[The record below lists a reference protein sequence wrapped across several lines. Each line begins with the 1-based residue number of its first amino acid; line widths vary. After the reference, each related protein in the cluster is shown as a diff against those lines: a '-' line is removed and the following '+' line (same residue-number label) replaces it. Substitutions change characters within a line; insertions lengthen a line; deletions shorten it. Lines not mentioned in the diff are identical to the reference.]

1 MSDGVLVDNETIT
14 VTVDEINL
22 RPVLDPIG
30 PQSVAEGE
38 TVNIALAATDG
49 DLPAQALAFS
59 LGTGAPAW
67 ATLVGSTL
75 SLAPDFEDESA
86 DVSVCVSAGTLDDC
100 ETVAITV
107 TNTDRAPAFDTDLGD
122 RTSAEGAVISLDAGA
137 TDPDGDALTYAAT
150 GLPAGLSINTA
161 SGLISGTIGYAAA
174 AASPYD
180 VSVTVRDGLT
190 VDATD
195 TFSWTVTNTDRAP
208 AFDTDLGDRTSAEG
222 AVISLDAGATDPD
235 GDALTYAATGLP
247 AGLSINT
254 ASGLISGTIGYAAA
268 AASPY
273 DVSVTVRDGLAVD
286 ATDTFS
292 WTVTNTDR
300 APAFDTDLGDRTSAE
315 GAVISLDAG
324 ATDPDG
330 DALTYAAT
338 GLPAGLSIN
347 TASGLISGTIGY
359 AAAAASPYDVSVTVR
374 DGLTVDA
381 TDTFSW
387 TVTNTDRAPAFDR
400 TWATGPAPRA
410 PSSASTPGRPTPT
423 ATP

>member
-1 MSDGVLVDNETIT
+1 MS
-14 VTVDEINL
+14 VTVRD
-22 RPVLDPIG
+22 G
-30 PQSVAEGE
+30 
-38 TVNIALAATDG
+38 LAVDATDT
-49 DLPAQALAFS
+49 FS
-59 LGTGAPAW
+59 W
-67 ATLVGSTL
+67 
-75 SLAPDFEDESA
+75 
-86 DVSVCVSAGTLDDC
+86 
-100 ETVAITV
+100 TV
-107 TNTDRAPAFDTDLGD
+107 TNTNRAPAFDTDLGD

-174 AASPYD
+174 AASPYN

-195 TFSWTVTNTDRAP
+195 TFSWTVTNTNRAP
-208 AFDTDLGDRTSAEG
+208 AFDQDLGDRTSAEG

-273 DVSVTVRDGLAVD
+273 RRERHRPRRPHRRRDRHVQ
-286 ATDTFS
+286 
-292 WTVTNTDR
+292 
-300 APAFDTDLGDRTSAE
+300 
-315 GAVISLDAG
+315 LDG
-324 ATDPDG
+324 HQHGPG
-330 DALTYAAT
+330 
-338 GLPAGLSIN
+338 AGLR
-347 TASGLISGTIGY
+347 
-359 AAAAASPYDVSVTVR
+359 P
-374 DGLTVDA
+374 
-381 TDTFSW
+381 
-387 TVTNTDRAPAFDR
+387 R